1 MAHDSHAVTHART
14 LPADL
19 SAPAFVEGW
28 KSRAVIV
35 TVVFL
40 VLTVILAF
48 LGQSQD
54 GLGWEH
60 FMRAWVLGLMM
71 TFGWTVG
78 GLALLMVQYCSGGK
92 WGLLLRRPLEAMSR
106 CLPVVV
112 MYWAVPAVSIY
123 IGGIGRKLYLWSQF
137 PTEADTASALKA
149 GLITEMQAHCIDF
162 KRGMLNPN
170 MFMIISVMCFAI
182 WFFYQRRLNKMSMV
196 RDSQGPET
204 TPYWIKK
211 FENLSGPGIVVYALS
226 MTAAVIY
233 WVMSMDVTW
242 FSSVYGLLFLV
253 GQGYSVLA
261 LGIIVSLSLS
271 KAEPFKTILRMTEQ
285 HDLGKLTF
293 AFVMLNIYLAF
304 GQFLI
309 IWSGNLPEEIPW
321 YLDRIRGHWGIII
334 TLDFIFHWLI
344 PFSML
349 LSRDIKRNK
358 KRLIRVCQWMIFAK
372 AFDLFWLIEPNFKD
386 AARNLHFSWGILEYA
401 TLPVAMSAFWI
412 AYFCIQLQRRPLV
425 QVNDPHTAE
434 ILEPEHAHA

>member
-1 MAHDSHAVTHART
+1 MAHESHASTHAKT

-19 SAPAFVEGW
+19 GAPAFVDGW
-28 KSRAVIV
+28 KSRAVAVGAI
-35 TVVFL
+35 FL
-40 VLTVILAF
+40 ALAVILAF
-48 LGQSQD
+48 LGQSFD
-54 GLGWEH
+54 PEHLGWDH
-60 FMRAWVLGLMM
+60 FLRAWVLGLML
-71 TFGWTVG
+71 TFGWAVG

-106 CLPVVV
+106 TLPLIFV
-112 MYWAVPAVSIY
+112 YWLVPVIFMK
-123 IGGIGRKLYLWSQF
+123 KLYLWAQF
-137 PTEADTASALKA
+137 KDDGDTAAALKA
-149 GLITEMQAHCIDF
+149 GVINEIQAHCINF
-162 KRGMLNPN
+162 KRPMLSND
-170 MFMIISVMCFAI
+170 MFVIIGLMCFII
-182 WFFYQRRLNKMSMV
+182 WFFYTWRLNRMALK
-196 RDSQGPET
+196 RDSEGPET

-211 FENLSGPGIVVYALS
+211 FENFAGPGIVVYALTMS
-226 MTAAVIY
+226 AAVIY

-253 GQGYSVLA
+253 GQGYQVLA
-261 LGIIVSLSLS
+261 LSIIVALSLS
-271 KAEPFKTILRMTEQ
+271 RAEPFKTILRQTEQ

-344 PFSML
+344 PFTML

-358 KRLIRVCQWMIFAK
+358 KRLIRVCQWIIFAK
-372 AFDLFWLIEPNFKD
+372 AFDLFWLIEPNYKD

-401 TLPVAMSAFWI
+401 SLPVAMAAFWV
-412 AYFCIQLQRRPLV
+412 AYFCIQLKRRPLV
-425 QVNDPHTAE
+425 QVNDPHLAE
-434 ILEPEHAHA
+434 ILEPEHATA

>member
-1 MAHDSHAVTHART
+1 MAHDTHAATNANR

-19 SAPAFVEGW
+19 SAPAFVDGW
-28 KSRAVIV
+28 KTRALMVGAVFSVIAG
-35 TVVFL
+35 L
-40 VLTVILAF
+40 LAF
-48 LGQSQD
+48 AD
-54 GLGWEH
+54 GSVDHLL
-60 FMRAWVLGLMM
+60 RAWVLGMVL
-71 TFGWTVG
+71 TFGWSVG

-106 CLPVVV
+106 TLPIVLVYWFVVALN
-112 MYWAVPAVSIY
+112 MK
-123 IGGIGRKLYLWSQF
+123 RLYLWARFSSDG
-137 PTEADTASALKA
+137 ATAAALKA
-149 GLITEMQAHCIDF
+149 GLINEFQKHCMDF
-162 KRGMLNPN
+162 KRPMLNPS
-170 MFMIISVMCFAI
+170 MFWFVGALCFAI
-182 WFFYQRRLNKMSMV
+182 WFFYMYRLTSLGLK
-196 RDSQGPET
+196 RDSESPGT

-211 FENLSGPGIVVYALS
+211 LENISGPGIVVYALT

-233 WVMSMDVTW
+233 WVMSMDPTW

-261 LGIIVSLSLS
+261 YSIIVAIALS
-271 KAEPFKTILRMTEQ
+271 KAEPFKTILRQTEQ

-334 TLDFIFHWLI
+334 TLDFMFHWLI
-344 PFSML
+344 PFTLL

-358 KRLIRVCQWMIFAK
+358 KRLTRVCQWMVFAK

-386 AARNLHFSWGILEYA
+386 AARNLHFSWGILQYA
-401 TLPVAMSAFWI
+401 VVPVAMASFWI
-412 AYFCIQLQRRPLV
+412 AFFCTRLQSRPLV
-425 QVNDPHTAE
+425 QTNDPHVAE
-434 ILEPEHAHA
+434 ILEPEHVHA